1 MLAAYFIHPFGRWL
15 PIWTVLDTLLAFFLI
30 YPAGKIGKWV
40 FKGDFWRLSLSLIII
55 SFICIATDALVRVFL
70 LVPSGLYTLFTSS
83 PDVVYAMFVLGA
95 IDSYIEDA
103 LVVIVS
109 FVVGVPLVLAL
120 RKIPNIEFL

>member
-1 MLAAYFIHPFGRWL
+1 
-15 PIWTVLDTLLAFFLI
+15 V
-30 YPAGKIGKWV
+30 
-40 FKGDFWRLSLSLIII
+40 SLSII

-70 LVPSGLYTLFTSS
+70 LVPSQLYKLFTYS
-83 PDVVYAMFVLGA
+83 PDVVYAMFVFGA

-109 FVVGVPLVLAL
+109 LVVGVPLIVAL